1 MTPNELKDAAIKLF
15 GERGYSLRLAEFLGM
30 ERTQVWRYLNGRL
43 PVPFLVAKAVRYE
56 IGRRV
61 ETQQR

>member
-1 MTPNELKDAAIKLF
+1 MTPSELKNAAIKLF
-15 GERGYSLRLAEFLGM
+15 GERGYSMRLAEFLGM

-56 IGRRV
+56 LQRRL
-61 ETQQR
+61 ESL